1 MEGFSVCVFSTMLSG
16 VVSNTDKQ
24 ISAAACG
31 VCIVSAVWQINGHS
45 PFCICR
51 TPFTAK
57 SAGLLARELG
67 NSEITQTSAAK
78 RVKSV

>member
-31 VCIVSAVWQINGHS
+31 VCIVSAV
-45 PFCICR
+45 
-51 TPFTAK
+51 
-57 SAGLLARELG
+57 
-67 NSEITQTSAAK
+67 
-78 RVKSV
+78 